1 MRPVFIGGCE
11 RSGTTLL
18 GAMLGGHPD
27 YVCVPEM
34 QFKFDLLRLSPNGA
48 GDSLDKSRTLRTLNK
63 RSSFRIWDLP
73 IALDTLPH
81 ESVSYRECIDW
92 LVTAYGEKV
101 AKPAPAVWI
110 DHTPKN
116 ARYAATLFQAF
127 PDAKMVH
134 IVRDGRAVA
143 ASVLP
148 LDWGPN
154 EIEPAARF
162 WAERLAYGLM
172 AESRWPE
179 KVVRIHY
186 EDLVQSP
193 EPTLQKLCAALDME
207 YHSAMSQAGGFQVP
221 RYTAQ
226 QHALIGQAPDRSRV
240 SGWETQLT
248 PRQVEIF
255 EHTTADLLTMLGY
268 TLKFGGQ
275 AKKVSRRESLISG
288 LRELYKKEFANRPR
302 KRKRRKDTVPG

>member
-1 MRPVFIGGCE
+1 MQPVFIGGCE

-48 GDSLDKSRTLRTLNK
+48 GERMDRASSLRTLNK

-73 IALDTLPH
+73 IDLDTRTH
-81 ESVSYRECIDW
+81 ASVSYRECIDW

-116 ARYAATLFQAF
+116 ARYAATLFHAF
-127 PDAKMVH
+127 PDARMIH

-172 AESRWPE
+172 AESRWPD
-179 KVVRIHY
+179 KVVRVHY
-186 EDLVQSP
+186 EDLVQTP
-193 EPTLQKLCAALDME
+193 EPTLQKLCRVLDIA
-207 YHSAMSQAGGFQVP
+207 YHPAMSQAGGFQVP
-221 RYTAQ
+221 QYTAQ

-240 SGWETQLT
+240 RGWETQLT

-255 EHTTADLLTMLGY
+255 EHTTADLLEMLGY
-268 TLKFGGQ
+268 TLKFGLH
-275 AKKVSRRESLISG
+275 AKKVSRRESLVSSV
-288 LRELYKKEFANRPR
+288 RELYKKEFTNRQR
-302 KRKRRKDTVPG
+302 KRKRRKETVPI

>member
-18 GAMLGGHPD
+18 GAMLGGHPS

-34 QFKFDLLRLSPNGA
+34 QFKFDLLRLSSNGGGEKMDKA
-48 GDSLDKSRTLRTLNK
+48 SSLRALYK

-73 IALDTLPH
+73 IELGSLPH
-81 ESVSYRECIDW
+81 ESVSYRECINW

-101 AKPAPAVWI
+101 AKPTPTVWI

-127 PDAKMVH
+127 PDASMIH

-162 WAERLAYGLM
+162 WAERLAYGLT
-172 AESRWPE
+172 AESRWPD
-179 KVVRIHY
+179 KVVRVHY
-186 EDLVQSP
+186 EDLVQAP
-193 EPTLQKLCAALDME
+193 EPTLQKLCAAIDLE
-207 YHSAMSQAGGFQVP
+207 YYPAMSQAAGFQVP
-221 RYTAQ
+221 YYTAR
-226 QHALIGQAPDRSRV
+226 QHALIGQAPDRSRIQ
-240 SGWETQLT
+240 GWERQLT

-255 EHTTADLLTMLGY
+255 EHTTADLLEMLGY
-268 TLKFGGQ
+268 TLKFGLH
-275 AKKVSRRESLISG
+275 AKKVSRRESLASG
-288 LRELYKKEFANRPR
+288 IRELYKREFSNRQ
-302 KRKRRKDTVPG
+302 RKRRRRKETVPG